1 MKYSFACLCVSRS
14 SIEGERQ
21 RRVYLGLGGVLLGLM
36 MRFILGRPVM
46 VVDESDE

>member
-21 RRVYLGLGGVLLGLM
+21 RRVYLGLGGVLLELM
-36 MRFILGRPVM
+36 MRFILRRLVIL
-46 VVDESDE
+46 VDESDE